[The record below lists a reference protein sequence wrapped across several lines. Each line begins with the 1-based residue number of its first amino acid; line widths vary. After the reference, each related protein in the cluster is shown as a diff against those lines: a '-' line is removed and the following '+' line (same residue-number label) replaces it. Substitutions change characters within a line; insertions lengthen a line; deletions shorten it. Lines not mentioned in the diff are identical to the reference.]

1 MSSVFRLIEYDHELK
16 QYSFIG
22 IAIWQNDSTF
32 RIFGFVGQPI
42 DEEAIAGLCHMRIY
56 KQIFFPQKELPSC
69 DLHGSILL

>member
-42 DEEAIAGLCHMRIY
+42 DEEAIAVSYENL
-56 KQIFFPQKELPSC
+56 QTNFFPSK
-69 DLHGSILL
+69 GIA